1 MDAVSLLEKL
11 VSIESPSGKEDE
23 IAEFISSYL
32 KKIGLRVSKE
42 NNNIVLNADADFW
55 IITHM
60 DTVPMKAKF
69 RYDGMFAYGTGV
81 CDAKGSITA
90 VLIALEKLKEI
101 EFGVAFLSD
110 EEETGSSSAYFA
122 KEHRGSAIV
131 MEPTSL
137 KIATRHYGTLE
148 VNVKVKGKPAHG
160 AMPECGEN
168 AIEKAIEMLEKLK
181 ELHNFTVLKINGGSD
196 EYVIPDICDVRID
209 FLLKPDENL
218 HNLKKKVIDL
228 ASVYGDVDVIEEAEG
243 FISSEGKAKSVLE
256 YAMKTVGIEVDYA
269 EMPAWTDAVN
279 LRKEGWDVVVWGP
292 GELAHCHTR
301 IERVPIYEIECASR
315 VIIAING
322 VLSSLNF

>member
-32 KKIGLRVSKE
+32 KKMGLRVSKE

-90 VLIALEKLKEI
+90 VLLALEKLKEI

-122 KEHRGSAIV
+122 EEHRGSAV
-131 MEPTSL
+131 SYTHLTLPT
-137 KIATRHYGTLE
+137 
-148 VNVKVKGKPAHG
+148 
-160 AMPECGEN
+160 
-168 AIEKAIEMLEKLK
+168 KA
-181 ELHNFTVLKINGGSD
+181 
-196 EYVIPDICDVRID
+196 
-209 FLLKPDENL
+209 
-218 HNLKKKVIDL
+218 
-228 ASVYGDVDVIEEAEG
+228 
-243 FISSEGKAKSVLE
+243 
-256 YAMKTVGIEVDYA
+256 
-269 EMPAWTDAVN
+269 
-279 LRKEGWDVVVWGP
+279 
-292 GELAHCHTR
+292 
-301 IERVPIYEIECASR
+301 
-315 VIIAING
+315 
-322 VLSSLNF
+322 